1 MSTLPLKW
9 LLHPQTSNLK
19 WWQSTLPVGQS
30 GNLGTNLDSAPSYAY
45 PIQQQFLLGRL
56 SIYIRSVTTSPH
68 LHYQHLGLSCCHLT
82 WIITWITLPDSTSA
96 LYSLFSALQPDWY
109 LWNIRRCCFSILY
122 LPTAFHFIFYHFF
135 KNQSEMYVTQNLP
148 F

>member
-68 LHYQHLGLSCCHLT
+68 LHYQHLGLSRCHLT
-82 WIITWITLPDSTSA
+82 WIITRISPGLHSLTPPLPSTVCSQHYSQIGTCEISDDIA
-96 LYSLFSALQPDWY
+96 SLFCTSQLPSISFFITF
-109 LWNIRRCCFSILY
+109 LKIRVKC
-122 LPTAFHFIFYHFF
+122 T
-135 KNQSEMYVTQNLP
+135 
-148 F
+148 